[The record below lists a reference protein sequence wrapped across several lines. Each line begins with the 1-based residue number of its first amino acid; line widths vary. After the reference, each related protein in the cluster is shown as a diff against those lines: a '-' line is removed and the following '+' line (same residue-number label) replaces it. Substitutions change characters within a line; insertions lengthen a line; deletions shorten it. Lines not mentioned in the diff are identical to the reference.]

1 MANYNNPNDEFAK
14 TPIDTVIEFFNSST
28 FLKIYPDSFGIGK
41 LKLAFGQF
49 DTNNKKLKNNID
61 FYLEVKKGDVLVLC
75 QDILSGRLSAEMEKE
90 KKTRLSDSNIDEKAK
105 QYAKPVRM
113 YQGGVSAKKAKRK
126 DNMALSKV
134 LEISSGAKKPVVFTC
149 KEGPGEQNAK
159 GLIVPRFNNSNA
171 EKRIIVALTMEE
183 LKAMALAVQAYY
195 NAWLSA
201 AFSVKLFAE
210 ERKKKNQ
217 SKSKPPNNNFN
228 INRIEDIEEVA

>member
-49 DTNNKKLKNNID
+49 DGNKKLKNNID
-61 FYLEVKKGDVLVLC
+61 FYLEIKKGDALVLC
-75 QDILSGRLSAEMEKE
+75 QDILSGRLATEMKKE
-90 KKTRLSDSNIDEKAK
+90 KDARLSDPNIDEKAK

-113 YQGGVSAKKAKRK
+113 YQGGISAKKAKRK

-171 EKRIIVALTMEE
+171 EKRIIVALTAEE
-183 LKAMALAVQAYY
+183 LKAMALATQTYY

-201 AFSVKLFAE
+201 AFSVKMFAE
-210 ERKKKNQ
+210 ERKKKDQN
-217 SKSKPPNNNFN
+217 KSKPSNNFN
-228 INRIEDIEEVA
+228 INEIEDIDDVA

>member
-90 KKTRLSDSNIDEKAK
+90 KDK
-105 QYAKPVRM
+105 
-113 YQGGVSAKKAKRK
+113 
-126 DNMALSKV
+126 
-134 LEISSGAKKPVVFTC
+134 
-149 KEGPGEQNAK
+149 
-159 GLIVPRFNNSNA
+159 
-171 EKRIIVALTMEE
+171 II
-183 LKAMALAVQAYY
+183 
-195 NAWLSA
+195 
-201 AFSVKLFAE
+201 
-210 ERKKKNQ
+210 
-217 SKSKPPNNNFN
+217 
-228 INRIEDIEEVA
+228 